1 MAVTTEKAR
10 MMIRTINGER
20 FTPLSLAK
28 KLGARALLESAS
40 FQRGRERYS
49 FLLLREAFRVFQKGD
64 DFFMTRDGATLS
76 LRTKARD
83 ILDVASHFSRQHD
96 GLS

>member
-1 MAVTTEKAR
+1 MMPVATERKAI
-10 MMIRTINGER
+10 MMRTINGER

-49 FLLLREAFRVFQKGD
+49 FLLLKEAFRVYQKW
-64 DFFMTRDGATLS
+64 R
-76 LRTKARD
+76 
-83 ILDVASHFSRQHD
+83 
-96 GLS
+96 